1 MITSRCS
8 SLVPDPNGRSLQ
20 VFRQDS
26 VVAVDLGVAQ
36 VGHHRLLQAADPPL
50 LLQLPGP
57 QPVLGV
63 PQDVLEGQP
72 QDGGVLD
79 LLEVEQEGDL
89 SFQSFSWK
97 TILM

>member
-1 MITSRCS
+1 MTGPP
-8 SLVPDPNGRSLQ
+8 SLVPDANGWPLQ
-20 VFRQDS
+20 MFGQDS

-36 VGHHRLLQAADPPL
+36 VGHHGFLQAPDLPL

-63 PQDVLEGQP
+63 PQDVLQCESQHR
-72 QDGGVLD
+72 GVLD
-79 LLEVEQEGDL
+79 LLEVEEERDL